1 MGNDLI
7 IADVVKIID
16 DYTII
21 INKGSLNN
29 IKKGQRI
36 LVYGLGEQIID
47 PATKEDLGTLE
58 IIRGSAEASHVQD
71 KITTLSCI
79 DKKIINRGSKTIR
92 KSSPYMSMF
101 GQSNETVIEEPEV
114 EELPFKDVQVGD
126 KAKLIV

>member
-47 PATKEDLGTLE
+47 PVTKEDLGTLE